1 MERDLAFNYLK
12 EMMQSYVESAQ
23 SKLDALQD
31 ISHISFTLHHQF
43 EQEVEDERE
52 CTRATENGYC

>member
-1 MERDLAFNYLK
+1 ML
-12 EMMQSYVESAQ
+12 QSYVESAQ

-31 ISHISFTLHHQF
+31 ISHISFALHHQF

-52 CTRATENGYC
+52 CARAAEGGYC